1 MIVNRKTLTDLNAC
15 SDGLEWFD
23 LQKDKE
29 LSTLVLT
36 AIKEGGESLNYA
48 GWGLCAVM
56 TKEQR
61 VEWAIYCAYQVAH
74 LWKDKHPKEFAI
86 WDEWASGRDRSTA
99 ARVAA
104 SDAARVAASDAA
116 RAAAKDDAS
125 DAKEKTL
132 AKLLRKGVAIVY
144 GSGPDREGN

>member
-23 LQKDKE
+23 RQKDKE

-36 AIKEGGESLNYA
+36 AIEEGGESLNYA

-61 VEWAIYCAYQVAH
+61 VEWAISCAYTVAH

-86 WDEWASGRDRSTA
+86 WDKWASGRDRSTA
-99 ARVAA
+99 ARAA
-104 SDAARVAASDAA
+104 ARAAARVAAW
-116 RAAAKDDAS
+116 DDAS